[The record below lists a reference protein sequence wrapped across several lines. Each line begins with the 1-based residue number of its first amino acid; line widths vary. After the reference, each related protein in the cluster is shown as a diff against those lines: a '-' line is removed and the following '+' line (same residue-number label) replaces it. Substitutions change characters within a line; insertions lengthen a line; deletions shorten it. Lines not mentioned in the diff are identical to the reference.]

1 MTEIEDSRAGHA
13 FVTCEAIQKEGGRQ
27 YFVGPDISQVL
38 LTMNLIITFPLLCLQ
53 RVHMKCCL
61 SGTPAAEDSLPT
73 DPPPSRQEKDCDTTE
88 LDCHDKLHNRGIS
101 PTRATGSDLGQIE
114 GGLR

>member
-27 YFVGPDISQVL
+27 YFVGPDISQVQ
-38 LTMNLIITFPLLCLQ
+38 LTMILIITFLLLCLQ